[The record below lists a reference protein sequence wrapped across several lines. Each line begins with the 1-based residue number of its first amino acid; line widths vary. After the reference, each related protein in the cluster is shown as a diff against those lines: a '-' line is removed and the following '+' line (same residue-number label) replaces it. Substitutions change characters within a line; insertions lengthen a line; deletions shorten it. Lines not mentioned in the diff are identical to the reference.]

1 MGRKKE
7 LEVLPSRIVLEDGEM
22 AEWTGLDNKKRE
34 RFEKQ
39 MVRQIE
45 EQMGLYFES
54 HLEEW
59 ERLIKKMQD
68 HLL

>member
-45 EQMGLYFES
+45 EQMGQIGRA
-54 HLEEW
+54 HV
-59 ERLIKKMQD
+59 
-68 HLL
+68 